1 MNQPIIQIAE
11 SAYRGRLS
19 ALERFKLSSE
29 FGHALGDAADA
40 ALHGHTGRLAVQ
52 AANAATNPGLLDRL
66 KSFGSGQVG
75 AAKDLFHNLRGGL
88 GGEMNPGL
96 ITGPVPPQSM
106 DLARATH
113 RQQALGNVG
122 KLAPSLAAGGLY
134 MWHRRNQEQDEQARR
149 RAMMAQQSY
158 SPPM

>member
-1 MNQPIIQIAE
+1 MKEHIHAGVE
-11 SAYRGRLS
+11 HALS
-19 ALERFKLSSE
+19 RFKIADVAPAGILDKLKT
-29 FGHALGDAADA
+29 FGA
-40 ALHGHTGRLAVQ
+40 
-52 AANAATNPGLLDRL
+52 
-66 KSFGSGQVG
+66 GQVG

-88 GGEMNPGL
+88 GGQMNPAL

-113 RQQALGNVG
+113 RQQALGNLG

-149 RAMMAQQSY
+149 RAMMAQQGYPPQGY
-158 SPPM
+158 SASPGYPAPM